1 MWFSTCQIA
10 VYLSNSEDLITRCFI
25 LRDNLCLK
33 HTQAINFH
41 KLLNFI
47 TILLCM
53 PRLKAECTAEKHLT
67 PVAVYYLKKLLKFVV
82 TTSHRYIQDE
92 FPWKSCLSWPFLVL
106 YFFWCILSSNYIYT
120 LNTSFS
126 SQLYSCKYCALVG
139 KTGITFNLPLRFTF
153 WKVLQGEAK
162 IKSI

>member
-25 LRDNLCLK
+25 LGDNLCLK

-67 PVAVYYLKKLLKFVV
+67 PVVVYDLKKLLKFVV

-106 YFFWCILSSNYIYT
+106 YFFWSLLFQEGSQETANWCFGWICFEGPRLDGVPILKNSLI
-120 LNTSFS
+120 
-126 SQLYSCKYCALVG
+126 
-139 KTGITFNLPLRFTF
+139 
-153 WKVLQGEAK
+153 
-162 IKSI
+162 